1 MIASVHI
8 ADVGARSAL
17 GIVRKAPAPGSINGL
32 RNAGVGLAAPLRSA
46 LLPSV
51 QLGRVALV
59 AFWDDDAA
67 LDRFLRDDPL
77 AAKLESGWRLRLAPL
92 RAYGSWPGL
101 PESVPSQR
109 NVDHEGP
116 VAVVTMGRLM
126 PSQAIRFLRASAKA
140 EASVLKAPGLIW
152 ATGFARPPR
161 FVATCSLWESTKAL
175 STYAYGRSDPG
186 HPDAIA
192 SGEAK
197 PFHSQQVFIRFRP
210 YDSHGSLGGKNP
222 LAAACMPAAGAATD
236 PR

>member
-17 GIVRKAPAPGSINGL
+17 AIVRKAPAPESIAGL
-32 RNAGVGLAAPLRSA
+32 RDAGVGLAAPLRSA
-46 LLPSV
+46 FLPSV
-51 QLGRVALV
+51 QFGRAALV
-59 AFWDDDAA
+59 AFWDDDSA
-67 LDRFLRDDPL
+67 LDRFLTHDPL

-101 PESVPSQR
+101 PESVPAGR
-109 NVDHEGP
+109 NVEHEGP

-140 EASVLKAPGLIW
+140 ESSVLKAPGLIG

-175 STYAYGRSDPG
+175 STYAFGRSDPG

-192 SGEAK
+192 AGEAK

-210 YDSHGSLGGKNP
+210 YDSHGELGGKNP
-222 LAAACMPAAGAATD
+222 LDAAMAGPGTM
-236 PR
+236 

>member
-8 ADVGARSAL
+8 ADVGAGSAL
-17 GIVRKAPAPGSINGL
+17 AIVRKAPAPGSIAGL

-46 LLPSV
+46 FVPSV
-51 QLGRVALV
+51 QIGRVALV

-67 LDRFLRDDPL
+67 LDRFLTDHPL
-77 AAKLESGWRLRLAPL
+77 AAKLASGWRLRLAPL

-101 PESVPSQR
+101 PESVPAQR

-140 EASVLKAPGLIW
+140 EGSVLNAPGLIW

-161 FVATCSLWESTKAL
+161 FVATCSLWESTQAL
-175 STYAYGRSDPG
+175 AAYAYGRSDPG

-192 SGEAK
+192 AGEAK

-210 YDSHGSLGGKNP
+210 YDSHGELDGKNP
-222 LAAACMPAAGAATD
+222 LEAAWMPAA
-236 PR
+236 

>member
-17 GIVRKAPAPGSINGL
+17 AIARKAPAPGSIAGL

-46 LLPSV
+46 FLPSV
-51 QLGRVALV
+51 QFGRVALI

-67 LDRFLRDDPL
+67 LDRFLAQHPL
-77 AAKLESGWRLRLAPL
+77 AAKLASGWHLRLAPL

-101 PESVPSQR
+101 PDSVPSQR

-126 PSQAIRFLRASAKA
+126 PSQAIRFLRTSAKA
-140 EASVLKAPGLIW
+140 EGSVLNARGLVW
-152 ATGFARPPR
+152 ATGFARPPS
-161 FVATCSLWESTKAL
+161 FVATCSLWESTQAL
-175 STYAYGRSDPG
+175 SAYAYGHSDPG

-192 SGEAK
+192 AGEAK

-210 YDSHGSLGGKNP
+210 YDSHGQLDAENP
-222 LAAACMPAAGAATD
+222 LAAAWMPAA
-236 PR
+236 